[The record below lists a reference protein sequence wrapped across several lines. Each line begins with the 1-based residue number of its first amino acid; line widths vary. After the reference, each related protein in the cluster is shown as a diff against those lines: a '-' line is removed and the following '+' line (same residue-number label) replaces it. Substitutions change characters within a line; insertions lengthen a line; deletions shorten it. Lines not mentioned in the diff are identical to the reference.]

1 MTPHPPLYI
10 STPRYNQQL
19 GDAEIPIFSFPFRSF
34 IPFPPLYPACIS
46 VYSNITSDFMQIAML
61 VALVALGSCTMRIQ
75 SPSKLADFFASKYP
89 GGEIPYSI
97 ANYGVVPY
105 GKTLSG
111 EVGVPSVLEDC
122 VFEELPGG

>member
-1 MTPHPPLYI
+1 
-10 STPRYNQQL
+10 
-19 GDAEIPIFSFPFRSF
+19 
-34 IPFPPLYPACIS
+34 
-46 VYSNITSDFMQIAML
+46 MQIAML
-61 VALVALGSCTMRIQ
+61 VALIVLGSCTMKIQ
-75 SPSKLADFFASKYP
+75 SPSILADFFASKYP

-122 VFEELPGG
+122 VFEELPAG